1 MLLKDKVAVIYGT
14 GGIGRGI
21 ALAFSREGASLF
33 LANRSRSK
41 AEEFASDLGAA
52 FEQLD
57 ATDAASTTA
66 YVDDVVRKAGRIDI
80 SFNVIG
86 IDDAQTPLMDIEP
99 EDFLRP
105 ISKAMKSQFATT
117 RAAARHT

>member
-21 ALAFSREGASLF
+21 ARAFTREGASLF

-57 ATDAASTTA
+57 ATDAASTAA

-99 EDFLRP
+99 EDFLR
-105 ISKAMKSQFATT
+105 STGDS
-117 RAAARHT
+117 